1 MAKDNKLINKIM
13 SAEEYN
19 LYNINS
25 TLYNNTIKRGRREKG
40 GGVSLQIRG
49 GRRDENFQKFMKFGN
64 FFIVKFNIFPLKN
77 IAYLIFKILIN
88 KRRVENKY
96 K

>member
-1 MAKDNKLINKIM
+1 MGDRWDRGEGGVAKDNKLINKIM

-40 GGVSLQIRG
+40 GVSLQIRG
-49 GRRDENFQKFMKFGN
+49 GRRDENFLEIYEIRQ
-64 FFIVKFNIFPLKN
+64 FFYREI
-77 IAYLIFKILIN
+77 
-88 KRRVENKY
+88 
-96 K
+96 

>member
-1 MAKDNKLINKIM
+1 MYESQETRGRGGGAKDNKLINKIM

-25 TLYNNTIKRGRREKG
+25 TLYNNTIKRGGREKG

-49 GRRDENFQKFMKFGN
+49 GRRDENFLEIYEIRQ
-64 FFIVKFNIFPLKN
+64 FFYREI
-77 IAYLIFKILIN
+77 
-88 KRRVENKY
+88 
-96 K
+96 